1 MGVTLRSMI
10 IASVLIIGAA
20 LLYSL
25 SGTTGRLSDDEISS
39 RFPTFTAT
47 NFRGELYNDQGQISY
62 SLFAE
67 DLSFYKVRNEI
78 NATVLVG
85 FWYEHE
91 RGDVSEPFRGWQ
103 IMADKGTMILDK
115 SADLIGN
122 IRMVPNYVSAEI
134 KEITTPQV
142 HYDLTSNIISSP
154 AEITLYGENFMNQGS
169 NYEVD
174 LNQKTFVIKDKPHA
188 VYYP

>member
-62 SLFAE
+62 SLFAK

-78 NATVLVG
+78 NATGLVG

>member
-78 NATVLVG
+78 NATGLVG

-91 RGDVSEPFRGWQ
+91 RGDVRSDWQ
-103 IMADKGTMILDK
+103 Y
-115 SADLIGN
+115 S
-122 IRMVPNYVSAEI
+122 YSAELR
-134 KEITTPQV
+134 QCQDQRD
-142 HYDLTSNIISSP
+142 HYSSSS
-154 AEITLYGENFMNQGS
+154 LRSDFQY
-169 NYEVD
+169 
-174 LNQKTFVIKDKPHA
+174 H
-188 VYYP
+188 

>member
-10 IASVLIIGAA
+10 IASLLIIGAA

-25 SGTTGRLSDDEISS
+25 SGTTGRLSEDEISS

-62 SLFAE
+62 SLFAK

-78 NATVLVG
+78 NATGLVG

-103 IMADKGTMILDK
+103 IMADQGTMILDK
-115 SADLIGN
+115 SADLVGN

-142 HYDLTSNIISSP
+142 HYDLTTNIISSP